1 MEQLSG
7 QDASFVYFDTQNTP
21 MHIGSVGIYDP
32 STAEGGFVRFKDILR
47 HIESRLDGA
56 RSFRQKLVRV
66 PFDLDHP
73 YWVEDDSF
81 DLEFHVRHVA
91 LPAPGDWRQLCIQVA
106 RLHARPLDLSKP
118 LWEFNIV
125 EGLDNIPGL
134 PKGCFA
140 LVAKVHHAAIDGMS
154 GVEMSAAVHD
164 LAPMPI
170 TPPPPSEWKAES
182 EPPLGELLFRTWVNS
197 IKQPVR
203 FAETVARTIPGVA
216 RLGREIAGGDV
227 SIQGA
232 KMAPKSIFNVKVS
245 PHRVFDGTSFELSEI
260 RAVKETL
267 PKATVND
274 VILTIIGGGLRH
286 YLLGRDE
293 LPAESMSAMA
303 PISVRDEK
311 EKSALGNL
319 VSAMVI
325 NLGTHIADP
334 AERLAYIHKE
344 ATNSKAMTNAV
355 GARTLTDYSQ
365 LIPSGLAGL
374 GARLYT
380 RLGIANAHAPVFNCV
395 ATNVPGSRVPLYF
408 AGAKMV
414 KMMGLGPIFDGMGLI
429 NTIYSYEKDIAISFT
444 TDRAIVP
451 DPAAYADALRKSFEE
466 LKAATLNAPKAA
478 PSPAAKAP
486 AKTAPVKSAP
496 AKAAATKAAPAAKA
510 VKAVAK
516 PAPKP
521 AKASAAPPKTKAK
534 AAVAKAAP
542 KAKVAA
548 KPAAKKVPKAKG

>member
-7 QDASFVYFDTQNTP
+7 QDASFVYFDTPTTP

-32 STAEGGFVRFKDILR
+32 STAPGGFVRFKDILR

-73 YWVEDDSF
+73 YWIEDDAF
-81 DLEFHVRHVA
+81 DIEYHVRHIA

-106 RLHARPLDLSKP
+106 RLHSRPMDLSKP
-118 LWEFNIV
+118 LWEFIIV
-125 EGLDNIPGL
+125 EGLDKIEGL

-170 TPPPPSEWKAES
+170 NSPKPSEWKSES
-182 EPPLGELLFRTWVNS
+182 NPPVGELLFRTWINS
-197 IKQPVR
+197 IRQPVR
-203 FAETVARTIPGVA
+203 FAETLIKTIPGVA

-227 SIQGA
+227 SLQGT
-232 KMAPKSIFNVKVS
+232 KMAPKTLFNAKVS
-245 PHRVFDGTSFELSEI
+245 AHRVFDGAAFPLADVRTIKDS
-260 RAVKETL
+260 L
-267 PKATVND
+267 PGATVND
-274 VILTIIGGGLRH
+274 AILTIIGGGLRD
-286 YLLGRDE
+286 YLIGRKG

-303 PISVRDEK
+303 PISVRDDK

-319 VSAMVI
+319 VSAMVV
-325 NLGTHIADP
+325 NLGTHIEDP

-344 ATNSKAMTNAV
+344 AKNSKAMTNAV

-380 RLGIANAHAPVFNCV
+380 RLGMANAHAPIFNCV

-444 TDRAIVP
+444 SDRKMVP
-451 DPAAYADALRKSFEE
+451 DPAEYAASLRRSFDA
-466 LKAATLNAPKAA
+466 LKAATAGGPAKKVATAAAKANKAA
-478 PSPAAKAP
+478 PVKATKAKTKPVAKVASPPAAKA
-486 AKTAPVKSAP
+486 
-496 AKAAATKAAPAAKA
+496 KANPGPKPKVKAAP
-510 VKAVAK
+510 V
-516 PAPKP
+516 
-521 AKASAAPPKTKAK
+521 
-534 AAVAKAAP
+534 AAP
-542 KAKVAA
+542 KKRGR
-548 KPAAKKVPKAKG
+548 PKKSA